1 MPKWFNVGKIVNTHG
16 INGEVRV
23 ISNTDFPDER
33 YAPKS
38 LLYLFLPGKKEA
50 IPLTVKSHRVHK
62 NFNLLKFEGYEHIN
76 DVVQWKNSILK
87 ITDKQ
92 LTDLSDDEYYFHEII
107 GCEVVTIDNDII
119 GVISEILTPGAN
131 DVWVVERD
139 SGKDIL
145 IPYIEEIVMDISI
158 DEKKIIIKPMEGLLE

>member
-1 MPKWFNVGKIVNTHG
+1 M
-16 INGEVRV
+16 
-23 ISNTDFPDER
+23 
-33 YAPKS
+33 
-38 LLYLFLPGKKEA
+38 
-50 IPLTVKSHRVHK
+50 
-62 NFNLLKFEGYEHIN
+62 LKFEGYEHIN